1 LKKKK
6 AKRTFGQAVNASRRS
21 SIKKT
26 SNKSSKKK
34 EFPTEFPFW
43 GRLKIGKNRT
53 TLVIDEEI
61 IMNKKNNK
69 TEDIFVHREASSKW
83 HKGFEEISPN
93 PDKDKRPNSMYL
105 KSARKTP
112 KRLIKPHNKDL
123 EMPEFLKEKYSKN
136 NKK

>member
-1 LKKKK
+1 MKKKK

-83 HKGFEEISPN
+83 HKGFEEIPPN
-93 PDKDKRPNSMYL
+93 PDKNKRPNSMYL